1 MTDFFASVRAQFGGL
16 KQTQVDGF
24 NVLLTATAGLPLRW
38 RAYILATAWHETA
51 FTMQPITERGGKSYF
66 NKYDPEF
73 KPAKA
78 RELGNTIRGDGYKFR
93 GRGYVQITGR
103 SNYVRAGLHCGVDM
117 TANPDLALRPDYA
130 AKIIVKG
137 MTEGWFT
144 TRELADYDNY
154 QDMRRIVNGTDKA
167 KEIAAYAV
175 KFEKALIAQGK
186 AQEAPPVAPAPT
198 VPPIPETPSAANPE
212 PTVGLLKAFLSFLAF
227 LFLPKK
233 G

>member
-1 MTDFFASVRAQFGGL
+1 MNDFFASVRAQFGGL

-24 NVLLTATAGLPLRW
+24 NVLLTATAGLPLKW

-78 RELGNTIRGDGYKFR
+78 RELGNTLKGDGYKFR

-103 SNYVRAGLHCGVDM
+103 SNYVRAGLACGADM
-117 TANPDLALRPDYA
+117 VADPDLALRPDYA

-175 KFEKALIAQGK
+175 KFEKALVAQGK
-186 AQEAPPVAPAPT
+186 AQEAPPVVAAPT
-198 VPPIPETPSAANPE
+198 VPPTPESPPPVNSEASHGILSA
-212 PTVGLLKAFLSFLAF
+212 LLALVML
-227 LFLPKK
+227 LFKRK